1 MLLTKREE
9 QLLKAFLEVGKL
21 SLKEMAEILQ
31 VSSRTVY
38 RTLSDLT
45 VTLATEDIFIVK
57 EGKKYHL
64 SGNLDTL
71 QLASSV
77 EEFSASERQLRIA
90 YTLLTNPYPMTN
102 EQLQDIFLVSNV
114 TIIQDMATLEKRMG
128 DFELQL
134 VRGKGYKVE
143 GGVAARRRFLANL
156 LTNAIS
162 VHDFWHDEF
171 PNFAVLHPAI
181 TKQIRQV
188 FEEHQVALGE
198 LDVKLKEFL
207 IILLAL
213 ADNQGD
219 LHSQV
224 NVSKD
229 ALDISQKLFADLAKT
244 TKHFY
249 NIQEIVYF
257 ANILDE
263 VILKR
268 QEVPLFREKFDSEFY
283 YNVSQ
288 LVDSVSRFTKI
299 DFIKDKMLFKLLF
312 NHLKLSLAVPQL
324 FPEHS
329 ASNVAY
335 LATQNNQFLHSL
347 VSLLMKDIFPPFIQ
361 SEYEYELVTLHF
373 AASLRRS
380 PDIYPIRLL
389 LLTDERPLTTSV
401 LVSKIKNIAPFV
413 ELIDVKSTTDLSHL
427 QLKQYDY
434 CLSTK
439 PISQDGI
446 ALISTFPN
454 TQEILD
460 LQETLQHIQGH
471 RTISAREDIRPEIT
485 YDLQAYIQSSSHL
498 LQEFDFVEVDNHGE
512 FAETVHQ
519 ILEGLAVVTD
529 SDYLAKKI
537 LARFET
543 SPLAIPHTNLALLH
557 TQSSKVE
564 KSQFMVVELR
574 QPVQALSMNYQQE
587 EVKRILVMLTTL
599 DESQETRNLMTAISQ
614 SIIENKL
621 YTEIYRAGNRDIIYH
636 LLNTIFTENIKK
648 LEN

>member
-9 QLLKAFLEVGKL
+9 QLLKAFLQVGKL

-45 VTLATEDIFIVK
+45 VTLADEGILIIK

-64 SGNLDTL
+64 SGDLDNV
-71 QLASSV
+71 QLDSSL
-77 EEFSASERQLRIA
+77 EEFSVSERQLRIA
-90 YTLLTNPYPMTN
+90 YSLLTSSSPITN

-114 TIIQDMATLEKRMG
+114 TIIQDMAVLEKRLS
-128 DFELQL
+128 DFGLEL
-134 VRGKGYKVE
+134 VRVKGYSI
-143 GGVAARRRFLANL
+143 GGPGANRRRFLANL

-162 VHDFWHDEF
+162 VHDFWHDNITEF
-171 PNFAVLHPAI
+171 TILNPEMTGV
-181 TKQIRQV
+181 IRQV
-188 FEEHQVALGE
+188 FEEHQASLGE
-198 LDVKLKEFL
+198 LDAKLKEFL
-207 IILLAL
+207 MMLLSL

-219 LHSQV
+219 LYSQV

-229 ALDISQKLFADLAKT
+229 ALDISQKLFADLAKA

-249 NIQEIVYF
+249 NIQEIIYF

-288 LVDSVSRFTKI
+288 LVDSVSCFTKI
-299 DFIKDKMLFKLLF
+299 DFVKDKMLFQLLF

-329 ASNVAY
+329 LSNVAH

-347 VSLLMKDIFPPFIQ
+347 VSLLMKDIFPPFLQ
-361 SEYEYELVTLHF
+361 NEYEYELVTLHF

-380 PDIYPIRLL
+380 PDIYPIRIL

-413 ELIDVKSTTDLSHL
+413 ELIDVKSTTDLPHL

-434 CLSTK
+434 CLSTN
-439 PISQDGI
+439 PLSHEGI
-446 ALISTFPN
+446 DLISTFPN
-454 TQEILD
+454 TQEILE
-460 LQETLQHIQGH
+460 LQETLQCIQEN
-471 RTISAREDIRPEIT
+471 RTISAREDIRPEVS
-485 YDLQAYIQSSSHL
+485 YDLQAYIQSSSQL
-498 LQEFDFVEVDNHGE
+498 LQHFDFDMIDNPAGFE
-512 FAETVHQ
+512 ATVYQ
-519 ILEGLAVVTD
+519 IIENLSVVTD
-529 SDYLAKKI
+529 GDYVAKKI

-543 SPLAIPHTNLALLH
+543 SPLAIPNTNLALLH
-557 TQSSKVE
+557 TQSSKVNS
-564 KSQFMVVELR
+564 SQFMVVELS

-587 EVKRILVMLTTL
+587 EVKRILVMLTKL
-599 DESQETRNLMTAISQ
+599 DENQEMRDLMTAISQ

-636 LLNTIFTENIKK
+636 LLNTIFTEKIKK